1 MASTLNGSQF
11 TQLLVDQ
18 TPVFDKMI
26 LEDIRPE
33 DGWILHVDT
42 GTFPAYSGVQHT
54 LDRFNHVWPDI
65 TKAWAP
71 TQAGNCLGTPCT
83 KTENYISWGSTRL
96 TYYLE
101 EQSWATPL
109 LCFDQEMHVTHAKEQ
124 FRQIITD
131 ILKPATSAINSNF
144 LRKRVAQFTKAKW
157 VANANFGTGA
167 GTLGAALGVGAGSVG
182 TFQYQWVQTANADG
196 SVSEAYIDTNVIN
209 TGVSML
215 TPQMLQRRVQPLMQL
230 GYFGKQPFKDMPPLI
245 ELVTDLDTLWSLDH
259 LGGSQS
265 FGGTTGGAAGSTSGP
280 SVIGN
285 WRFESWD
292 ATSKYWKYNFS
303 GQIGNYAVRV
313 DPFALRFNYIGV
325 SPVTSFPWGTTGYRY
340 QLVLPYRNVA
350 SSGAG
355 SSQGLKDDVNPDYA
369 TAQFRFSYIWHRKAV
384 QCLMADA
391 TPVNPEMPYSSR
403 NFGGKWQFVMDNLG
417 VDSNGVAIE
426 NKRRNKG
433 QFIADFK
440 MAIRPQY
447 TEFSE
452 LIFHKSAYNVIAEIG
467 TGVTEP
473 TANTQFYASAPANC
487 SNTASSYT
495 LNFHPTM
502 VSNILSP
509 FYGGFYIADNGTLCN
524 GDPLET
530 DTIGGD
536 PSNLLNTIP
545 KLVADMNAKLGA
557 LGISNTNTPFAV
569 GGLPYTATTSTSA
582 SNRME
587 IGQTVTVTSPLV
599 TTTPAPIAIGG
610 FVTVSGATSQGPSN
624 VSNINAS
631 NATTA
636 TITTSVGHGLWAG
649 ASVSFSGITTT
660 GFTSLNGLTTVL
672 VATVGSATTFTISTG
687 SGMTTQ
693 SAACNGIVTPVVT
706 VTNINLPVNST
717 TATVTTTGYPHGLQL
732 TSTANAFQQVT
743 ITNAG
748 AFNGVYTVQT
758 VTSTTVF
765 TITMPYIIST
775 SVATTSSTGSVVC
788 NSIGYNGTFQ
798 LSAFTSGTSCG
809 YLNLQPLSQG
819 AYAGGTLTTQ
829 AALVVYTGTCSDLE
843 IPWASNA

>member
-144 LRKRVAQFTKAKW
+144 LRKRVAQFTKNKW
-157 VANANFGTGA
+157 VANANFGTNA
-167 GTLGAALGVGAGSVG
+167 GTVGSAVSTNSTSSSAVG
-182 TFQYQWVQTANADG
+182 TFQYQWVQTQNADG

-265 FGGTTGGAAGSTSGP
+265 FGASVGNGAGTAGP
-280 SVIGN
+280 SVLGN

-350 SSGAG
+350 TSGAG
-355 SSQGLKDDVNPDYA
+355 SAQGLKDDVNPDYA

-452 LIFHKSAYNVIAEIG
+452 LIFHKSAYSVIAEIG

-473 TANTQFYASAPANC
+473 TSNTQYYSSSPTNC
-487 SNTASSYT
+487 SNTAASYT
-495 LNFHPTM
+495 LTLTPTA

-509 FYGGFYIADNGTLCN
+509 FYGGYYVPDNGTLCN

-530 DTIGGD
+530 DTVGGD
-536 PSNLLNTIP
+536 PANLLNTVP
-545 KLVADMNAKLGA
+545 KLAAALNSTLGA
-557 LGISNTNTPFAV
+557 LGTFTAKSAGVGLLGTGTATGPSNYAAGGTVTLTTASSSGVAV
-569 GGLPYTATTSTSA
+569 GDVVNISGALALPTTVVTSCTSSSTTGTIVAAQPHGFFVGQTITIAGSSVTNWNANWVVLGVTDSVTFTITTGGAYSTGAGGTCVATALSISTITVSGTTATLTTTAAEALAVQLFA
-582 SNRME
+582 SL
-587 IGQTVTVTSPLV
+587 TVTV
-599 TTTPAPIAIGG
+599 
-610 FVTVSGATSQGPSN
+610 
-624 VSNINAS
+624 
-631 NATTA
+631 
-636 TITTSVGHGLWAG
+636 
-649 ASVSFSGITTT
+649 
-660 GFTSLNGLTTVL
+660 
-672 VATVGSATTFTISTG
+672 
-687 SGMTTQ
+687 
-693 SAACNGIVTPVVT
+693 
-706 VTNINLPVNST
+706 
-717 TATVTTTGYPHGLQL
+717 
-732 TSTANAFQQVT
+732 
-743 ITNAG
+743 
-748 AFNGVYTVQT
+748 
-758 VTSTTVF
+758 
-765 TITMPYIIST
+765 
-775 SVATTSSTGSVVC
+775 
-788 NSIGYNGTFQ
+788 
-798 LSAFTSGTSCG
+798 
-809 YLNLQPLSQG
+809 
-819 AYAGGTLTTQ
+819 
-829 AALVVYTGTCSDLE
+829 
-843 IPWASNA
+843 